1 MDSINKKIED
11 IDEKMEEKMGGLD
24 KRFTEF

>member
-11 IDEKMEEKMGGLD
+11 IDEKMWEKMGGLD